1 MKINKLC
8 GFLLLTALLLVACA
22 KKTNKPVI
30 QTYLVEENER
40 PRQIIIS
47 LQITNYKNE
56 ISAKITESKIVTTP
70 KKVEQKKSNNW
81 KENDFVCF
89 VMDDN
94 KNINDTI
101 LIVQPLNPR
110 YETPNDDGTINSSII
125 EIKNNDVML
134 RFPYTHKTKYLRIDK
149 VEKDKKLKTINTIT
163 IPTNQ

>member
-1 MKINKLC
+1 MKIDKLFV
-8 GFLLLTALLLVACA
+8 FLLLMAILMMACA
-22 KKTNKPVI
+22 KKTHTPII
-30 QTYLVEENER
+30 QTNLVEENER

-70 KKVEQKKSNNW
+70 KKVEPKKSNNW

-89 VMDDN
+89 VMDHN

-110 YETPNDDGTINSSII
+110 YETPNDDGTINSSTI

-134 RFPYTHKTKYLRIDK
+134 RFQYTHKTKFLRIDK
-149 VEKDKKLKTINTIT
+149 VENNNKLKNINIIA